1 MPKLDIAAVPP
12 VEGSDYPPPFAAA
25 ASGRLVRDLAAAAGL
40 EDFVATH
47 VTIPPGGWS
56 SQRHWHEGEDEIVVV
71 LSGTAT
77 LVDDGGA
84 HPMHAGEVAIFPKR
98 DGNAHHLRNDG
109 DVPCVLFAVSLPE
122 RSTVHYPDIAMRWSP
137 DTGYERD

>member
-1 MPKLDIAAVPP
+1 MPKLDIDAVPP
-12 VEGSDYPPPFAAA
+12 AQGSDYPPPFGAA
-25 ASGRLVRDLAAAAGL
+25 ASERLVRDLAAAGGL

-56 SQRHWHEGEDEIVVV
+56 SQRHWHEREDEIVVL

-77 LVDDGGA
+77 LVDDDGPRA
-84 HPMHAGEVAIFPKR
+84 MHAGEIAVFRKG

-109 DVPCVLFAVSLPE
+109 DAPCVVFAVSLPE

-137 DTGYERD
+137 DTGYASD

>member
-12 VEGSDYPPPFAAA
+12 AAGSDYPPPFAAA
-25 ASGRLVRDLAAAAGL
+25 ASGRLVRDLADGGGL

-56 SQRHWHEGEDEIVVV
+56 SQRHWHEGEDEIVVL

-77 LVDDGGA
+77 LVDDDGSRA
-84 HPMHAGEVAIFPKR
+84 MHAGDVAVFRKG
-98 DGNAHHLRNDG
+98 DGNAHHLRDDG
-109 DVPCVLFAVSLPE
+109 DAPCVVFAVSLPE
-122 RSTVHYPDIAMRWSP
+122 RSRVHYPDIAMRWSP
-137 DTGYERD
+137 DAGYEAE